1 MENAKF
7 ELPEGKWLVVIKNGK
22 AKIRNVDGRITFD
35 AERFLEIKAKA
46 HEASKAIAE
55 VKKLI

>member
-1 MENAKF
+1 MKSVN
-7 ELPEGKWLVVIKNGK
+7 
-22 AKIRNVDGRITFD
+22 GRITFD
-35 AERFLEIKAKA
+35 AERFLEVKAKA

>member
-1 MENAKF
+1 MNAKF
-7 ELPEGKWLVVIKNGK
+7 ELSEGRWLVVVKNGK
-22 AKIRNVDGRITFD
+22 VKIRNVDGRITFD
-35 AERFLEIKAKA
+35 SERFLEIKAKA